1 MGFIDKLRNRFMM
14 GRGRAKQNLGRET
27 GDPYLEARGQAER
40 VEGAGRQV
48 GEQVKDAGKNVRDA
62 FKP

>member
-1 MGFIDKLRNRFMM
+1 MGFIDKMRNKFMM
-14 GRGRAKQNLGRET
+14 GRGRAKQDAGRAMN
-27 GDPYLEARGQAER
+27 DPYLEGEGRAER

-62 FKP
+62 FK